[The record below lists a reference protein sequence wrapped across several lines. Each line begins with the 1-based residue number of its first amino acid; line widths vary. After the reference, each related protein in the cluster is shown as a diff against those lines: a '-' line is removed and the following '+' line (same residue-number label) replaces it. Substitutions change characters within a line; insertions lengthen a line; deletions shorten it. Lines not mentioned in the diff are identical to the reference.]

1 MRATRLRIDDPFR
14 ARLYRLIFGLAA
26 AYNIGLGLWAVLMP
40 QGFFDLFRLAPPR
53 YPAIWSTLGMVLG
66 LYGLL
71 YLYAGLHLEWSRP
84 VVAVGL
90 AGKILG
96 PIGWILAVHA
106 GDLPVR
112 TFALIAFDDIVWWL
126 PFGLFL
132 LEGTHAGARLRAL
145 APQACALVNLLAAAV
160 LLLVLSPGLTVADL
174 ATRAAYVVDFA
185 LPWRLGWGIW
195 IAAALTLVAFYG
207 WWGARVRNSTLA
219 TVAIGIAVA
228 GIACDVT
235 AESLMIGWLPADF
248 ESTTR
253 LATILTG
260 GAANG
265 LYTIA
270 GIVLTLVTPF
280 RSSGF
285 RAWTWGVWVAGVL
298 LSAFSLAGWITGIA
312 LSTAVLFILFCPW
325 AYAMRWQVR

>member
-1 MRATRLRIDDPFR
+1 MRLRIDDPFR

-26 AYNIGLGLWAVLMP
+26 AYNIGFGLWTVLAP
-40 QGFFDLFRLAPPR
+40 RGFFDLFRLAPPR

-71 YLYAGLHLEWSRP
+71 YAYAALHLDWARP

-90 AGKILG
+90 AGKTLG

-106 GDLPVR
+106 GELPVR

-126 PFGLFL
+126 PFALFL
-132 LEGTHAGARLRAL
+132 LEGTQAGARLRAL
-145 APQACALVNLLAAAV
+145 GPQACALVNLLAAAV

-207 WWGARVRNSTLA
+207 WWGAGVRNSRLA
-219 TVAIGIAVA
+219 TVAVGIAVA

-248 ESTTR
+248 EATSR

-270 GIVLTLVTPF
+270 GIVLTLITPF
-280 RSSGF
+280 RSARF
-285 RAWTWGVWVAGVL
+285 RAWTWAVWVAGL
-298 LSAFSLAGWITGIA
+298 FLSAFSLAGWTVGIA

-325 AYAMRWQVR
+325 AYAMRSRVR